1 MNINKLEI
9 ELRNILD
16 DKEFTLNPKYYYHQI
31 IECIQELINDI
42 GRLNDALGNV
52 TYIKDYYSDVFN
64 NRRETLNY
72 ILNCEDVEYV
82 IERRLKELKSSVKL
96 FIFRMYKNKDLYE
109 LLIED
114 FPNFEKVVYKITK
127 LENQEKNHDDEI
139 IDVIDY
145 LEDWLDIISFE
156 ELDDDVI
163 GELDE
168 EFNDYYDYFLLN
180 NGVKSND

>member
-16 DKEFTLNPKYYYHQI
+16 DEEFTLNPNHYYFEI
-31 IECIQELINDI
+31 IETIEELINDI
-42 GRLNDALGNV
+42 GRLNDALGNI
-52 TYIKDYYSDVFN
+52 TYTKDYYSDIFN
-64 NRRETLNY
+64 NRRKMLDF
-72 ILNCEDVEYV
+72 ILHCEDVEYV

-96 FIFRMYKNKDLYE
+96 FIFKMYKNKDLYD

-114 FPNFEKVVYKITK
+114 FPNFEKIVCKITT
-127 LENQEKNHDDEI
+127 LENKEGNYDNKIFE
-139 IDVIDY
+139 VIDY

-163 GELDE
+163 MELDE
-168 EFNDYYDYFLLN
+168 EFEEYYDNFLSKK
-180 NGVKSND
+180 GVNAND